1 LHAYERLCETELR
14 QHNMRNLLDI
24 QFDKAAGSAN
34 IDVANVILAVNST
47 DGQEKWH
54 AGSAAECYL

>member
-1 LHAYERLCETELR
+1 MHAYERLCETELR

-34 IDVANVILAVNST
+34 IDVANIKLAVNIMAVNVIS
-47 DGQEKWH
+47 
-54 AGSAAECYL
+54 S